1 MKTVYN
7 VIEELQAASH
17 WSMRKLADLAKLKP
31 STLSTLMKRK
41 SDKISVDILSKL
53 AKVFGVEWY
62 ELLTLD
68 PNTHLRLADSSER
81 VYAEVHDYEFN
92 DIIDHAL
99 NHPGHI
105 RFANGFG
112 DPVTP
117 PSRQEFQLTSQPDTD
132 EQLFR
137 QSIEVFLGKLNPD
150 GLKEAMR
157 RILEIVNDPRYSK
170 TKEDTLCHED
180 EPPMAQDYSR
190 ANAQTDA
197 GNAGSRSE

>member
-1 MKTVYN
+1 MKNVYD
-7 VIEELQAASH
+7 VIDTLRESSH
-17 WSMRKLADLAKLKP
+17 WSWRKLAVLAEIKP
-31 STLSTLMKRK
+31 STLATLMKRR
-41 SDKISVDILSKL
+41 SDKISVDILMQL

-62 ELLTLD
+62 ELLTLN

-112 DPVTP
+112 DPVAP
-117 PSRQEFQLTSQPDTD
+117 PARQEFQITSLPDTD
-132 EQLFR
+132 ELLFR

-180 EPPMAQDYSR
+180 EPPTAQDYSR

-197 GNAGSRSE
+197 GNAGSKSE

>member
-1 MKTVYN
+1 MKNVYD
-7 VIEELQAASH
+7 VIDTLRESSH
-17 WSMRKLADLAKLKP
+17 WSMRKLAELAKLKP
-31 STLSTLMKRK
+31 STLATLMKRR
-41 SDKISVDILSKL
+41 SDKISVDILIQL

-62 ELLTLD
+62 ELLTLN
-68 PNTHLRLADSSER
+68 PNTHLRLVTSSER
-81 VYAEVHDYEFN
+81 VYTAVEDYEFY
-92 DIIDHAL
+92 DIVDHAL

-117 PSRQEFQLTSQPDTD
+117 PARQEFQITSQPDTD
-132 EQLFR
+132 ELLFR

-180 EPPMAQDYSR
+180 EPPTAQDYSR

-197 GNAGSRSE
+197 GNAVSRSE

>member
-1 MKTVYN
+1 MKNVYD
-7 VIEELQAASH
+7 VIDTLRESSH
-17 WSMRKLADLAKLKP
+17 WSWRKLAFLAEIKP
-31 STLSTLMKRK
+31 STLATLMKRK
-41 SDKISVDILSKL
+41 SDKISVDLLVKL

-68 PNTHLRLADSSER
+68 PNTHLRFVPPSDR
-81 VYAEVHDYEFN
+81 VYSEVQDYEFD
-92 DIIDHAL
+92 DIVDHAL

-105 RFANGFG
+105 RFSNGFG
-112 DPVTP
+112 APITP
-117 PSRQEFQLTSQPDTD
+117 PSTPAPLSEQLPDSD
-132 EQLFR
+132 ELLFR
-137 QSIEVFLGKLNPD
+137 QSIEFILGKLNED
-150 GLKEAMR
+150 GLREAMR
-157 RILEIVNDPRYSK
+157 QLLSIAKDPRYSN

>member
-1 MKTVYN
+1 MKTVYD
-7 VIEELQAASH
+7 VIDTLRESSH
-17 WSMRKLADLAKLKP
+17 WSWRKLATLAELKP
-31 STLSTLMKRK
+31 STLATLMKRR
-41 SDKISVDILSKL
+41 SDKISVDILIKL
-53 AKVFGVEWY
+53 AKVFGVEWF
-62 ELLTLD
+62 ELLTLN

-105 RFANGFG
+105 RFTNGFG

-117 PSRQEFQLTSQPDTD
+117 PARQEFQITSQPDTD

-137 QSIEVFLGKLNPD
+137 QSIDFILGKLNEA
-150 GLKEAMR
+150 GLREAMR
-157 RILEIVNDPRYSK
+157 QLLTIAKDPHYSNS
-170 TKEDTLCHED
+170 KEDTLCQED
-180 EPPMAQDYSR
+180 EPPTAQDYSR

-197 GNAGSRSE
+197 GNAGSKSE